1 MILTVTLNPAVDK
14 TCNISRLILG
24 EVNRLHTSLAVAG
37 GKGVNVS
44 KVLRTFHL
52 PVMATGFLGGYAGKM
67 IEDALE
73 GMGVECRFVK
83 TEGETRTNTNIIG
96 EDGYVTEV
104 LEPGPVISDKEFNN
118 FFKAFTDCLEICD
131 MVVLSGSLPQ
141 GVPVDIYEKL
151 TGICNML
158 GRKVFLDTSGEA
170 LKKGIEAKPYFIKP
184 NHKEME
190 FLVGKK
196 LSSEEEIIEEAKKLV
211 EGGIKK
217 VVVSLGAK
225 GLIYVDE
232 EQVLIEEA
240 KKVKVKN
247 TVGCGDSVV
256 AAYVMS
262 EEAGDD
268 ARMAMQKALAISAA
282 NATTE
287 ESANIPIHTYLDLL

>member
-73 GMGVECRFVK
+73 EMGVECHFVK

-131 MVVLSGSLPQ
+131 MAVLSGSLPQ

-268 ARMAMQKALAISAA
+268 AKMAMQKALAISAA